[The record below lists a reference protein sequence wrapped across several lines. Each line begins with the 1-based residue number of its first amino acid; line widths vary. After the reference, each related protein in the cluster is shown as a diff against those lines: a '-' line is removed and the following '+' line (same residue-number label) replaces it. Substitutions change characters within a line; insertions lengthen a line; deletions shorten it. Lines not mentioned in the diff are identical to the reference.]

1 MFCTF
6 KCYEAVTMREIPCAA
21 DQPEGFGEYYDMVKD
36 PWQMHNT
43 APSLTA
49 AEKTELNAHVES
61 MRHCAGQGA
70 PSEGGC
76 VVEMV
81 PRA

>member
-1 MFCTF
+1 MRPAGRRLETV
-6 KCYEAVTMREIPCAA
+6 YEFESGRGP
-21 DQPEGFGEYYDMVKD
+21 GELDTLVF
-36 PWQMHNT
+36 
-43 APSLTA
+43 ARSLTA

-61 MRHCAGQGA
+61 MRHCAGEGS